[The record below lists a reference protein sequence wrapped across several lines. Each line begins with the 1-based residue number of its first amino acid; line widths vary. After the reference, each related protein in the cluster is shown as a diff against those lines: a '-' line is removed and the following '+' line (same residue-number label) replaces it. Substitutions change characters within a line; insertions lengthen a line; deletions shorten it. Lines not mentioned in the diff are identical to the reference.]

1 MLPAEASDVD
11 AGHID
16 LLTSTA
22 HQYVLQKKK
31 FNAGSEK
38 CAYRFLRSVDDRLT
52 LHVEP
57 RVQDHLSAGGFPH
70 GLEKDIEFLVVD
82 LRNSLLARRTAE
94 PPA

>member
-11 AGHID
+11 AGDLD
-16 LLTSTA
+16 LLTATA

-52 LHVEP
+52 FHIEARVEN
-57 RVQDHLSAGGFPH
+57 HLPAG
-70 GLEKDIEFLVVD
+70 
-82 LRNSLLARRTAE
+82 N
-94 PPA
+94 PAHCL